1 MSIAIF
7 GGTFDPIHIGHLII
21 AEQAFNRY
29 DLKKIIFMPA
39 GNPPHKNNQN
49 LTNAE
54 LRLQMVKIAIED
66 NDHFTF
72 SDWELKKNEPS
83 YTADTLRHFRDKY
96 KEEIYFIIGADSLLD
111 IPNWKEPEFLM
122 KNGNFIVARRPN
134 YSLEK
139 ILKKVFFKS
148 HRDNLHIM
156 NSSLIDISSS
166 LIRNN
171 IKKNRTIRYMTLD
184 SIIQFINENNIY
196 SG

>member
-29 DLKKIIFMPA
+29 DLKKVIFMPA

-72 SDWELKKNEPS
+72 SDWEFKKNEPS
-83 YTADTLRHFRDKY
+83 YTADTLRHFSNKY

-122 KNGNFIVARRPN
+122 KNGSFIVARRPN

-156 NSSLIDISSS
+156 NSFLIDISSS